1 MVNTYLRIEKCSGHE
16 YAHQGDYQMLHMAVV
31 NPVEISLITQ
41 PSADIYLLA
50 TGSMVTVYID
60 PRPL

>member
-1 MVNTYLRIEKCSGHE
+1 
-16 YAHQGDYQMLHMAVV
+16 MLHMAVV